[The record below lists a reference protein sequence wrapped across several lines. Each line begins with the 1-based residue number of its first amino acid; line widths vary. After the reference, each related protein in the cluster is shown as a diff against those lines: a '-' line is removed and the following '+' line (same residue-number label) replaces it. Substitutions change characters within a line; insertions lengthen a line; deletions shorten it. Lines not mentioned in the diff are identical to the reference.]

1 MKVLIVKI
9 IWGMLV
15 QIIHV
20 KTKVIVKTQM
30 EATNADARMDI
41 LEQIV
46 RSTMVFVSTTIL
58 ASTME
63 NVQTKREQDL
73 S

>member
-9 IWGMLV
+9 IWGMRV

-30 EATNADARMDI
+30 EVTNADARMDI
-41 LEQIV
+41 LEQTV
-46 RSTMVFVSTTIL
+46 RSTMVLASATIL

-63 NVQTKREQDL
+63 DVQTKRE
-73 S
+73 